1 MKENTT
7 FKSTRLKIPTK
18 HIEIILVS
26 IMAFICAIV
35 LLLIRSISSNGNES
49 EWLLRKEATA
59 ISCIKSD
66 SSEPGS
72 SGDKNNGGGCA
83 HQLGTSCLLTISAE
97 KRNKTHTC

>member
-18 HIEIILVS
+18 HIEMIFVS
-26 IMAFICAIV
+26 LIAFICAIV
-35 LLLIRSISSNGNES
+35 LLLIRSISSNGNEN

-59 ISCIKSD
+59 ISCNKSE
-66 SSEPGS
+66 SAEPGS

-83 HQLGTSCLLTISAE
+83 HQLGASCLLTIAE

>member
-1 MKENTT
+1 M
-7 FKSTRLKIPTK
+7 
-18 HIEIILVS
+18 ILVS

-35 LLLIRSISSNGNES
+35 LLLIRSISSNGNEN

-59 ISCIKSD
+59 ISCNKSD
-66 SSEPGS
+66 SAEPGS

-83 HQLGTSCLLTISAE
+83 HQLGASCLLTISAE

>member
-7 FKSTRLKIPTK
+7 FKGTRLNIPTK

-66 SSEPGS
+66 SAEPGA

-83 HQLGTSCLLTISAE
+83 HQLGASCLLTIAE

>member
-18 HIEIILVS
+18 HIEIILIS
-26 IMAFICAIV
+26 TMAFICAMV

-66 SSEPGS
+66 SAEPGA

-83 HQLGTSCLLTISAE
+83 HQLGASCLLTISAE